1 MLRAKKKRLIRK
13 NRMCDIQ
20 KVESICMDLSFG
32 HSQYIDDIYASIYF
46 IRNMLPLSNAFYHF
60 GPRDVHFFSSSNVY
74 SFLLSVEKEA
84 CIFSRQSFF
93 FNSAQMP
100 LLYLHRNVCMEC
112 NWMLYFA
119 CNALQIDFYP
129 VRTYRNRHMNG
140 KCIHQSFGCLF
151 VVVVVALHVSPN
163 LLP

>member
-93 FNSAQMP
+93 LIRRKCHCYICIAT
-100 LLYLHRNVCMEC
+100 YVWNVIEC
-112 NWMLYFA
+112 CILPVML
-119 CNALQIDFYP
+119 C
-129 VRTYRNRHMNG
+129 
-140 KCIHQSFGCLF
+140 K
-151 VVVVVALHVSPN
+151 
-163 LLP
+163 